1 MRVRLSDNQEVDGIV
16 EFYDTHFIRLT
27 REGEPNLFLYK
38 HDIKYL
44 YEIGLNRVASF
55 LRYCSGDRTRGC
67 GADCRMRSS
76 AAAAAISSFELKG
89 EYDLVTETDRA
100 SEKLIVERLRSHFP
114 THSIVAEEGGG
125 HAGSSEY
132 CWYVDP
138 LDGTTNFAHGFP
150 VFNVTLALERAG
162 ELICG
167 RRSSIPRATKFFSAE
182 AGAGA
187 YLNDRRI
194 HVSGAARIEDALAA
208 TGFPSRKRHQNVNVH
223 FYYQLAMLSHGV
235 RRAGAAAID
244 LAYVAC
250 GRLDLFWEFSLNPWD
265 MAAGVLLVRE
275 AGGTV
280 TDMHG
285 GPFDL
290 RGQHVLAD
298 NTLVHAETIEL
309 FSEIFE
315 GRYRT
320 PLPEMRG

>member
-1 MRVRLSDNQEVDGIV
+1 M
-16 EFYDTHFIRLT
+16 
-27 REGEPNLFLYK
+27 
-38 HDIKYL
+38 
-44 YEIGLNRVASF
+44 ASF
-55 LRYCSGDRTRGC
+55 LETAIDIGREASALIAQATARRSSGDN
-67 GADCRMRSS
+67 
-76 AAAAAISSFELKG
+76 SFELKG

-100 SEKLIVERLRSHFP
+100 SEKLIVERLQAHFP
-114 THSIVAEEGGG
+114 SHAIVAEEGGG
-125 HAGSSEY
+125 KQSTSEY

-150 VFNVTLALERAG
+150 VYNVTLALERAG
-162 ELICG
+162 QLICG
-167 RRSSIPRATKFFSAE
+167 VIIDPTRDDVFSAE

-187 YLNDRRI
+187 YLNGKRI
-194 HVSGAARIEDALAA
+194 RVSKASRIEDSLSA

-285 GPFDL
+285 GPFHL
-290 RGQHVLAD
+290 RSKHVLAD
-298 NTLVHAETIEL
+298 NGLVHGETVDL
-309 FSEIFE
+309 FAKVFRGE
-315 GRYRT
+315 YPT
-320 PLPEMRG
+320 PLPEMASELS